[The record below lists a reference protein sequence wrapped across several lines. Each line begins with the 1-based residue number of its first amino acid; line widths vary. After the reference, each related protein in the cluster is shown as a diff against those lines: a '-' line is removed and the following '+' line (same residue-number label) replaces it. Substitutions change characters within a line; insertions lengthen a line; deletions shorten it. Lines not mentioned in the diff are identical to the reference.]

1 MRRAHRRAQGAYANG
16 IAPHNHSPFRP
27 PHAILR
33 ALAKGMPLDLHYME
47 GDMGIYINP
56 GNEAFR
62 VKRNDT
68 YIDKSGLI
76 SVVNQTIG
84 KRNKLSCISRPRRFG
99 KSYAAQMLCAYF
111 CIGCDSAPLFDDL
124 EIAKDET
131 YKAHLN
137 QYNVLAL
144 DIADIIGK
152 SSLNDMLSFITKK
165 ASEEIY
171 KIYPE
176 VGHTDALADLLNNAV
191 EVSGRKFIA
200 IIDEWDAPMRD
211 SDCTASIIKTYLQF
225 LRSLFKSNAITD
237 KVFAAAYMTGILP
250 IKKDGSQ
257 SAISEFREYTI
268 LNPGQMA
275 PYIGFTE
282 NDVRSLCEE
291 FHIDMNQMKFWYDG
305 YKIKGIGSVYNPNSV
320 MRAIEANEFRSY
332 WPATS
337 DPTSL
342 LEYLNL
348 DKEGLG
354 KTLVELMVGK
364 EVPLN
369 PRRFRNDPSLL
380 NSEDDVLTLLTHYGY
395 LSYDEERET
404 VRIPN
409 EEIRIE
415 YADSVHYVTHI
426 ETINR
431 VKRSVQ
437 LMKDTADMRADAVAA
452 ELQKVHTEEY
462 GPRHYN
468 NEQSLRGT
476 IKLAYFAYKDEYLQL
491 EELAGGTGYA
501 DIVYLPKRNSDY
513 PALVIE
519 LKALDKRCPQN
530 DSDGA
535 IAQIK
540 NRNYP
545 NILKNYTNEI
555 LLVGIS
561 YDKDAPDKKHTC
573 VIESWEG

>member
-1 MRRAHRRAQGAYANG
+1 
-16 IAPHNHSPFRP
+16 
-27 PHAILR
+27 
-33 ALAKGMPLDLHYME
+33 
-47 GDMGIYINP
+47 MGIYINP

-62 VKRNDT
+62 VKRNGK
-68 YIDKSGLI
+68 YVDKSGLI
-76 SVVNQTIG
+76 GVVNRSIG
-84 KRNKLSCISRPRRFG
+84 QPNKLSCISRPRRFG
-99 KSYAAQMLCAYF
+99 KSYAAQMLCAYYSF
-111 CIGCDSAPLFDDL
+111 GCDSAPLFDDL

-131 YKAHLN
+131 YREHLN
-137 QYNVLAL
+137 KYNVLYIDISEFNGTQKPGGML
-144 DIADIIGK
+144 DAITRSVSAEVYEQYTNVKPAD
-152 SSLNDMLSFITKK
+152 SLGQLFTK
-165 ASEEIY
+165 
-171 KIYPE
+171 
-176 VGHTDALADLLNNAV
+176 VV
-191 EVSGRKFIA
+191 ETSGRQFVA
-200 IIDEWDAPMRD
+200 IIDEWDAPIRD
-211 SDCTASIIKTYLQF
+211 KDCTAKMQKTYLEF
-225 LRSLFKSNAITD
+225 LRSLFKNSAITD

-257 SAISEFREYTI
+257 SAISEFWEYTI
-268 LNPGQMA
+268 LSPGPFA
-275 PYIGFTE
+275 PYVGFTKDE
-282 NDVRSLCEE
+282 VRTICDE
-291 FHIDMNQMKFWYDG
+291 FHVSLDEMKYWYDG
-305 YKIKGIGSVYNPNSV
+305 YTLKNVGSTYNPNSV
-320 MRAIEANEFRSY
+320 MKAAYTGEFKSY
-332 WPATS
+332 WPASS

-354 KTLVELMVGK
+354 KTLIKLMTGN

-369 PRRFRNDPSLL
+369 SRRFRNDPSSL

-415 YADSVHYVTHI
+415 YADSIHDVTHV
-426 ETINR
+426 ETIQR
-431 VKRSVQ
+431 VRRSVQ

-452 ELQKVHTEEY
+452 ELQRVHTEEY
-462 GPRHYN
+462 SPRHYN

-476 IKLAYFAYKDEYLQL
+476 IKLAYFAYRDEYIQM

-519 LKALDKRCPQN
+519 LKVLDKKHPER
-530 DSDGA
+530 DSEGA

-540 NRNYP
+540 KNNYP
-545 NILKNYTNEI
+545 ASIQNYTDEI

-561 YDKDAPDKKHTC
+561 YDKDDPEKKHTC
-573 VIESWEG
+573 IIESLGSEDL

>member
-1 MRRAHRRAQGAYANG
+1 
-16 IAPHNHSPFRP
+16 
-27 PHAILR
+27 
-33 ALAKGMPLDLHYME
+33 
-47 GDMGIYINP
+47 MGIYINP

-62 VKRNDT
+62 VKRNGK
-68 YIDKSGLI
+68 YVDKSGLI
-76 SVVNQTIG
+76 GVVNRSIG
-84 KRNKLSCISRPRRFG
+84 LPNKLSCISRPRRFG
-99 KSYAAQMLCAYF
+99 KSYAAQMLCAYY
-111 CIGCDSAPLFDDL
+111 CVGCDSAPLFDDL
-124 EIAKDET
+124 EIAKDAT
-131 YKAHLN
+131 YRQYLN
-137 QYNVLAL
+137 QYNVLYI
-144 DIADIIGK
+144 DISGVIGK
-152 SSLNDMLSFITKK
+152 TSLCEMLKFITDTVSNEIYELFPNTKK
-165 ASEEIY
+165 AN
-171 KIYPE
+171 
-176 VGHTDALADLLNNAV
+176 TFADLLLNAV
-191 EVSGRKFIA
+191 ASTGRPFIA
-200 IIDEWDAPMRD
+200 LIDEWDAPIRD
-211 SDCTASIIKTYLQF
+211 KQTTESLQYDYLQF
-225 LRSLFKSNAITD
+225 LRSLFKDSSITD
-237 KVFAAAYMTGILP
+237 KVFAAAYITGILP

-257 SAISEFREYTI
+257 SAISEFWEYTI
-268 LNPGQMA
+268 LKPGPFAQ
-275 PYIGFTE
+275 YVGFTE
-282 NDVRSLCEE
+282 DDVKNLCNES
-291 FHIDMNQMKFWYDG
+291 HVDLDKMRFWYDG
-305 YKIKGIGSVYNPNSV
+305 YKIKGIGAVYNPNSV
-320 MRAIEANEFRSY
+320 MKAIQLNEFQSY
-332 WPATS
+332 WSASS

-354 KTLVELMVGK
+354 KALIELMAGK

-369 PRRFRNDPSLL
+369 PRRFRNDPSSL

-415 YADSVHYVTHI
+415 YADSIHYVTHT
-426 ETINR
+426 ETIQR

-437 LMKDTADMRADAVAA
+437 LMKDTADMHADAVAA

-462 GPRHYN
+462 NPRHYN

-476 IKLAYFAYKDEYLQL
+476 IKLAYFAYKDEYIQL

-519 LKALDKRCPQN
+519 LKALDRSHPQN
-530 DSDGA
+530 DAKGA

-545 NILKNYTNEI
+545 DILKNYTDEI

-561 YDKDAPDKKHTC
+561 YDKDDPDKKHTC
-573 VIESWEG
+573 VIESLQG

>member
-1 MRRAHRRAQGAYANG
+1 
-16 IAPHNHSPFRP
+16 
-27 PHAILR
+27 
-33 ALAKGMPLDLHYME
+33 
-47 GDMGIYINP
+47 MGIYINP

-62 VKRNDT
+62 VKRNGK
-68 YIDKSGLI
+68 YVDKSGLI
-76 SVVNQTIG
+76 GVVNRTIG
-84 KRNKLSCISRPRRFG
+84 MPNKLSCISRPRRFG
-99 KSYAAQMLCAYF
+99 KSYAAQMLCAYYSW
-111 CIGCDSAPLFDDL
+111 GCDSAPLFDDL
-124 EIAKDET
+124 EIARDET
-131 YKAHLN
+131 YREHLN
-137 QYNVLAL
+137 QYNVLCI
-144 DIADIIGK
+144 DIAEAMGYAGPEGILEFIK
-152 SSLNDMLSFITKK
+152 RNVVKEIHEQYSNINDAESF
-165 ASEEIY
+165 
-171 KIYPE
+171 
-176 VGHTDALADLLNNAV
+176 GGWLNNVV
-191 EVSGRKFIA
+191 EESGRKFIA
-200 IIDEWDAPMRD
+200 VIDEWDAPIRNKA
-211 SDCTASIIKTYLQF
+211 CTAAMRKAYLEF
-225 LRSLFKSNAITD
+225 LRSLFKSITITD

-268 LNPGQMA
+268 LQPGKFA
-275 PYIGFTE
+275 PYVGFTKDE
-282 NDVRSLCEE
+282 VQSLCDE
-291 FHIDMNQMKFWYDG
+291 FHVDMAKMKFWYDG
-305 YKIKGIGSVYNPNSV
+305 YQLKNLGSTYNPNSV
-320 MRAIEANEFRSY
+320 MQAIENGDFRSY
-332 WPATS
+332 WTASS

-354 KTLVELMVGK
+354 KSLVELMAGN

-369 PRRFRNDPSLL
+369 PMRFRNDPSSL

-395 LSYDEERET
+395 LSYNEERET

-415 YADSVHYVTHI
+415 YANSVHDVTHV
-426 ETINR
+426 ETIQR

-462 GPRHYN
+462 SPRHYN

-476 IKLAYFAYKDEYLQL
+476 IKLAYFAYRDEYIQM
-491 EELAGGTGYA
+491 EELSGGTGYA

-519 LKALDKRCPQN
+519 LKVLDKRHPER
-530 DSDGA
+530 DSEGA

-540 NRNYP
+540 QHHYP
-545 NILKNYTNEI
+545 ASIQNYTDEI

-561 YDKDAPDKKHTC
+561 YDKDDPEKKHTC
-573 VIESWEG
+573 IIESWGSTE

>member
-1 MRRAHRRAQGAYANG
+1 
-16 IAPHNHSPFRP
+16 
-27 PHAILR
+27 
-33 ALAKGMPLDLHYME
+33 
-47 GDMGIYINP
+47 MGIYINP
-56 GNEAFR
+56 GNESFR
-62 VKRNDT
+62 VMRNDT
-68 YIDKSGLI
+68 YIDKTGLI
-76 SVVNQTIG
+76 GVVNRTIS

-99 KSYAAQMLCAYF
+99 KSYAAQMLCAYY
-111 CIGCDSAPLFDDL
+111 CEGCDSAPLFDDL

-131 YKAHLN
+131 YRAHLN
-137 QYNVLAL
+137 QYNVLYL
-144 DIADIIGK
+144 DISGIIGK
-152 SSLNDMLSFITKK
+152 SSLNDMLKFITDVT
-165 ASEEIY
+165 AEEICEL
-171 KIYPE
+171 YPN
-176 VGHTDALADLLNNAV
+176 VKMAKSLADLLYNAV
-191 EVSGRKFIA
+191 ETTGRQFIA
-200 IIDEWDAPMRD
+200 IIDEWDAPIRD
-211 SDCTASIIKTYLQF
+211 NDCTAEIRKNYLQF
-225 LRSLFKSNAITD
+225 LRSLFKDSSVTN

-257 SAISEFREYTI
+257 SAISEFWEYTI
-268 LNPGQMA
+268 LETGPFA
-275 PYIGFTE
+275 LHVGFTE
-282 NDVRSLCEE
+282 DDVQNLCNE
-291 FHIDMNQMKFWYDG
+291 FHVDLNKMKFWYDG
-305 YKIKGIGSVYNPNSV
+305 YKIKGVGSVYNPNSV
-320 MRAIEANEFRSY
+320 MKAIQLNKFQSY

-354 KTLVELMVGK
+354 RVVVDLLAGK
-364 EVPLN
+364 EVRMDPGM
-369 PRRFRNDPSLL
+369 FRNDPSALKT
-380 NSEDDVLTLLTHYGY
+380 EDDVLTLLTHYGY

-415 YADSVHYVTHI
+415 YARSVHRVTHA
-426 ETINR
+426 ETIQR

-437 LMKDTADMRADAVAA
+437 LMKDTADMNANAVAT

-491 EELAGGTGYA
+491 EELASGTGYA

-519 LKALDKRCPQN
+519 LKALDKSHPQN
-530 DSDGA
+530 DAEGA

-545 NILKNYTNEI
+545 DILKNYTNEI

-561 YDKDAPDKKHTC
+561 YDKDDPDKKHTC
-573 VIESWEG
+573 IIESLQG